1 MRFARLI
8 PTLATVVAV
17 AVFVSAGNWQGRR
30 LAEKERLRSAYD
42 AAAVQPEVPLPN
54 AGTEWNDWIAWRYRP
69 VRVTG
74 EYDGARQILIDNKVH
89 AGRAGYHVI
98 TPLDLADG
106 RVVLVD
112 RGWVAA
118 GADRAHPPV
127 VPPPAGAVVVAGR
140 IALPSAGYLE
150 FGDRAATG
158 PVWQNLDPARFAAA
172 TGVPVLP
179 VVVEET
185 APAASP
191 DGLVRERPAPDFG
204 ADKHRIYRAQWYAFA
219 VLAAGLWA
227 GFGLRAI
234 RKRRSE
240 QR

>member
-1 MRFARLI
+1 MRFTRLI

-30 LAEKERLRSAYD
+30 LAEKERLRSAFD
-42 AAAVQPEVPLPN
+42 AAAAQPSVSLPDSG
-54 AGTEWNDWIAWRYRP
+54 AEWIAWRYRP
-69 VRVTG
+69 VKLTG
-74 EYDGARQILIDNKVH
+74 EYDGVRQILIDNKVH
-89 AGRAGYHVI
+89 AGRAGYNVV
-98 TPLDLADG
+98 TPLRLVDG

-118 GADRAHPPV
+118 GVDRGHPPV
-127 VPPPAGAVVVAGR
+127 VPAPAGVVDVAGR
-140 IALPSAGYLE
+140 IAVPPAGYLE
-150 FGDRAATG
+150 FGDRAAAG
-158 PVWQNLDPARFAAA
+158 LVWQNLDPARFAAA

-185 APAASP
+185 APTAA
-191 DGLVRERPAPDFG
+191 DGLIRERTAPDFG

-227 GFGLRAI
+227 GFGLRAAV
-234 RKRRSE
+234 RRRSI
-240 QR
+240 RR